1 MKQVQVV
8 NQLMEH
14 IATAALQQ
22 LDQNSANVD
31 TYESKQ
37 LGGMQHQGR
46 KTTSN
51 CRKEQLVGIAHSL

>member
-1 MKQVQVV
+1 
-8 NQLMEH
+8 MEH